1 MSVPAIAG
9 QRAGNERC
17 RRSRGSRERAHEE
30 QAWAEFLEL
39 LRKPPQERMQCRH
52 DCDVGGQGWNW
63 GGLRYE
69 SRMNTSK
76 TPGLGEAS

>member
-1 MSVPAIAG
+1 MTAVAG

-17 RRSRGSRERAHEE
+17 CRSCPSRERAHEE
-30 QAWAEFLEL
+30 QAWAEFVEL
-39 LRKPPQERMQCRH
+39 RRKPPQERIQCRH
-52 DCDVGGQGWNW
+52 DCDIGGEGWNW

-69 SRMNTSK
+69 KRMNTSK

>member
-1 MSVPAIAG
+1 MTAVVG
-9 QRAGNERC
+9 ECAGNEHCC
-17 RRSRGSRERAHEE
+17 RGRRSRERAHEE
-30 QAWAEFLEL
+30 EAWAEFFEL
-39 LRKPPQERMQCRH
+39 RPKPPQERMQCRH
-52 DCDVGGQGWNW
+52 DCDVGAQGWNS